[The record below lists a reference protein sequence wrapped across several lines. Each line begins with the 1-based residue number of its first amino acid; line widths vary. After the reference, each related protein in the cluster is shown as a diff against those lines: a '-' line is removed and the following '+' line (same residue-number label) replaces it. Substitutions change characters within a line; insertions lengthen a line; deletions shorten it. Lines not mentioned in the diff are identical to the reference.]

1 MARRSAPA
9 KAKAWPCTKED
20 ILKAR
25 DTDRLSWKA
34 VGATL
39 GIGSP
44 SAARAAYTAL
54 TGTPHYES
62 QPIVNRAPKGTGRV
76 AERKAA
82 QAVDVSPG
90 WNADTDQ
97 DDIIAR
103 LQPGTALTV
112 QRKFMVEE
120 MVVDRIRS
128 FEFNKDET
136 KLILSFYD
144 GFNGALRSVHVDSIL
159 EVR

>member
-1 MARRSAPA
+1 MAKRSAPT
-9 KAKAWPCTKED
+9 KAKAWPCTKEA
-20 ILKAR
+20 ILQAR

-54 TGTPHYES
+54 TGVPHYES
-62 QPIVNRAPKGTGRV
+62 QPIVARAPKGTGRV

-82 QAVDVSPG
+82 VAVDVNPG

-97 DDIIAR
+97 DDIIAK
-103 LQPGTALTV
+103 LTPGTAIIV
-112 QRKFMVEE
+112 QRQFMVEE
-120 MVVDRIRS
+120 MVVHELRG
-128 FEFNKDET
+128 FAFNKDESR
-136 KLILSFYD
+136 LILSFFD
-144 GFNGALRSVHVDSIL
+144 GFNGALRSVYVDAIL